1 MLGLF
6 TILAPLMAQGF
17 AMHRLGP
24 IPLDVQ
30 RLSRH
35 TRTSTQLYSTD
46 KLFSNAKSAK
56 SENLFD
62 FIVVLPTFFVLN
74 TVADLL
80 RITGESSGGPREL
93 ALMSLLAECNATQPN
108 GLGATASQRSNI
120 RSLVSTLESFN
131 PTPRPA
137 LRSDLQEG
145 VWRLL
150 YTDLAPPAAS
160 SGKLGPFIGS
170 VMQKLEPSRS
180 RIENILDID
189 SVGIRGVL
197 TAKQSV
203 LDDSTWQIVFDRL
216 KITIFGMT
224 IFDRAFP
231 RKEIR
236 NWRCVF
242 LTESI
247 RIIRAKRA
255 ESDDAGDEGFIF
267 VLLKE

>member
-1 MLGLF
+1 MSTVLIGLVLGLA
-6 TILAPLMAQGF
+6 LQMAKGF
-17 AMHRLGP
+17 VTH
-24 IPLDVQ
+24 PLDVQ
-30 RLSRH
+30 GLHKSVYRR
-35 TRTSTQLYSTD
+35 RTTSMRFFSNQ
-46 KLFSNAKSAK
+46 KLFSKTQN
-56 SENLFD
+56 ENLFD
-62 FIVVLPTFFVLN
+62 FLVVSPTFFVLN

-93 ALMSLLAECNATQPN
+93 ALMSLLAECNAIQPN
-108 GLGATASQRSNI
+108 GLGATASQRSSI
-120 RSLVSTLESFN
+120 RTLVSTLESFN

-150 YTDLAPPAAS
+150 YTDLTPQAAS

-170 VMQKLEPSRS
+170 VMQRLEPSRS
-180 RIENILDID
+180 RIENILDIET
-189 SVGIRGVL
+189 VGIRGVL
-197 TAKQSV
+197 SANQSV

-216 KITIFGMT
+216 KITLFGLT
-224 IFDRAFP
+224 VFDRPFP

-255 ESDDAGDEGFIF
+255 DARDEGSIF
-267 VLLKE
+267 VMLKK